1 MGEEAT
7 ETPAPEPVWTDPKGR
22 AIGRPSAV
30 GEGAY
35 GSWAVRSLQVANLRS
50 WDRVS
55 LELDSGLIV
64 VSGPNG
70 AGKTS
75 LVEAV
80 TLATIGVS
88 PRTSREAEAV
98 REGAEA
104 LHVSLTLA
112 GPDGE
117 QQREIGFQPGVGRR
131 LRRDGLP
138 VRALGDWRVPGA
150 VLVFLPEELRSVKGP
165 PAARRRAVDRL
176 LEGAEPGYAD
186 TLSGY
191 LSAIAQRNALL
202 RRIRAGVTGVS
213 GLAPGDRACVELGGA
228 VARAR
233 ARAVHDLSGPFGVW
247 LRALGGGVGGRLVL
261 EPSPSVLAD
270 TPFDMLE
277 GHLAETIE
285 RTRERDIQAAQ
296 TLSGPHR
303 DDVWIGTN
311 DHDLR
316 RLGSQ
321 GEQRTAVLALLLA
334 CRDHLALR
342 TALPIMLLDDVLS
355 ELDPARRRLLLQALT
370 GHGQAWVTS
379 ADPDAAALAEAT
391 GAAHHLHVEAG
402 RVQ

>member
-1 MGEEAT
+1 MSW
-7 ETPAPEPVWTDPKGR
+7 PA
-22 AIGRPSAV
+22 
-30 GEGAY
+30 
-35 GSWAVRSLQVANLRS
+35 WAVRSLQVANLRS
-50 WDRVS
+50 WSRVS
-55 LELDSGLIV
+55 LELQSGLIV

-80 TLATIGVS
+80 TLATTGVS
-88 PRTSREAEAV
+88 PRTSREADAV
-98 REGAEA
+98 RRGTEA
-104 LHVSLTLA
+104 FHVSIELT
-112 GPDGE
+112 GPEGG
-117 QQREIGFQPGVGRR
+117 QRREIGFQPGLGRR
-131 LRRDGLP
+131 LRRDGVL
-138 VRALGDWRVPGA
+138 VRSLGEWRLPGA

-176 LEGAEPGYAD
+176 LEGAQQDYTD
-186 TLSGY
+186 TLAGY

-202 RRIRAGVTGVS
+202 RRIRSGVTGVS
-213 GLAPGDRACVELGGA
+213 SLAAWDRACVELGGA

-233 ARAVHDLSGPFGVW
+233 ARAVTELSGPFGTW
-247 LRALGGGVGGRLVL
+247 LEALGGGSGGRLAL
-261 EPSPSVLAD
+261 EPSPSALAGAPIDELEGLLAD
-270 TPFDMLE
+270 TL
-277 GHLAETIE
+277 E
-285 RTRERDIQAAQ
+285 RTRDRDIQAVQ

-303 DDVWIGTN
+303 DDVWIGAV

-334 CRDHLALR
+334 CRDHLAAR

-355 ELDPARRRLLLQALT
+355 ELDPGRRRLLLGALA

-379 ADPDAAALAEAT
+379 ADPDAAALAEAA

>member
-1 MGEEAT
+1 M
-7 ETPAPEPVWTDPKGR
+7 V
-22 AIGRPSAV
+22 AIPWV
-30 GEGAY
+30 
-35 GSWAVRSLQVANLRS
+35 VRSLQIANLRC

-80 TLATIGVS
+80 TFATIGVS

-98 REGAEA
+98 RGGAEA
-104 LHVSLTLA
+104 LHVSLTLS
-112 GPDGE
+112 GPGGD
-117 QQREIGFQPGVGRR
+117 QVREIGFQAGIGRR

-138 VRALGDWRVPGA
+138 VRALGEWRVPGA

-165 PAARRRAVDRL
+165 PAARRRAIDRL
-176 LEGAEPGYAD
+176 LEGAEPGYAE
-186 TLSGY
+186 TLAGY

-213 GLAPGDRACVELGGA
+213 GLAPWDRACVELGGA

-233 ARAVHDLSGPFGVW
+233 AQAIIDLSRPFGAW
-247 LRALGGGVGGRLVL
+247 LEALGGGPGGRLAL
-261 EPSPSVLAD
+261 EPSPSPLAEL
-270 TPFDMLE
+270 PIEALE
-277 GHLAETIE
+277 GALAAGLE

-303 DDVWIGTN
+303 DDVWIGVA

-334 CRDHLALR
+334 CRDHLAQR
-342 TALPIMLLDDVLS
+342 AALPIMLLDDVLS
-355 ELDPARRRLLLQALT
+355 ELDPGRRRLLLQALA
-370 GHGQAWVTS
+370 GRGQAWVTS
-379 ADPDAAALAEAT
+379 ADPDAAALAEAA

-402 RVQ
+402 HVQ